1 MPTNACITYV
11 SIKRWK
17 ASKVWKI
24 QLSVLNLEIKR
35 QIKYRDWRCRADQ
48 LITRATVSGTS
59 LKSFLFWLASKTD
72 QFSPPA
78 TEYIFLFFVCLLCN
92 HKPLITFIF
101 YINNNEQIYTHIHT
115 NMLPYTHPHT
125 HSYTLTVLPA
135 VYYSCHLMVSSYHK
149 SYQQYLDILLNYK
162 KTRNL
167 LP

>member
-17 ASKVWKI
+17 DSKVWKI

-35 QIKYRDWRCRADQ
+35 QIKYHDWRCRAHQ

-59 LKSFLFWLASKTD
+59 WKSFLFWLASKTD
-72 QFSPPA
+72 QFSPPT
-78 TEYIFLFFVCLLCN
+78 TEYIFLSFVCLLCN

-115 NMLPYTHPHT
+115 SMLPYTHIHNRTVT
-125 HSYTLTVLPA
+125 HLQFCLQYT
-135 VYYSCHLMVSSYHK
+135 
-149 SYQQYLDILLNYK
+149 ILVIWW
-162 KTRNL
+162 
-167 LP
+167 